1 MAGLNNSTP
10 HENNFFNLD
19 FQFALFFVC
28 FVLVLSPFQSL
39 LFMILAYIILS
50 INCSKT
56 GFPCHLIGHHETSNQ
71 IKKYSGCQK
80 FGFHQEIQIPMVQL
94 KLPITTN
101 TTNQQFIQPHPRKPF
116 LFLT

>member
-50 INCSKT
+50 INGSKT
-56 GFPCHLIGHHETSNQ
+56 GFPCHLIGHHETSRQKTKSKN
-71 IKKYSGCQK
+71 ILVAKNLGFTKKFK
-80 FGFHQEIQIPMVQL
+80 FRWS
-94 KLPITTN
+94 N
-101 TTNQQFIQPHPRKPF
+101 
-116 LFLT
+116 